1 MNASRPLRNRYTP
14 QRHMSQGLLYLVAT
28 ILTLLF
34 TGPFIWA
41 ILSSLK
47 GPAEIYQFPPT
58 WFPQEVH
65 WENYSLIW
73 EMAPLARF
81 YANTILITVLATLG
95 TLISATLVAYG
106 FARFEFPGRDFLFL
120 LVISTLILPDEVTIV
135 PRFLLFRTLGWLDTY
150 LPLTVPFYFGNAFS
164 IFLLRQFIRTIPRAL
179 DEAAEIDGAN
189 ELRILWNILLPIIT
203 PALATIAIFASLD
216 AWNDFLH
223 PLIFLRTTEKFT
235 LALGLRFFQTT
246 ADMGGTPREAF
257 LMAAS
262 LVVTLPPILLF
273 ISAQRYFI
281 RGIALSGIKG

>member
-1 MNASRPLRNRYTP
+1 M
-14 QRHMSQGLLYLVAT
+14 
-28 ILTLLF
+28 
-34 TGPFIWA
+34 GPYIWA

-47 GPAEIYQFPPT
+47 GPKEIYLFPPT
-58 WFPQEVH
+58 WVPREVH
-65 WENYSLIW
+65 WENYRLIW

-81 YANTILITVLATLG
+81 YINTIAITALATVG
-95 TLISATLVAYG
+95 TLLSATLVAYG
-106 FARFEFPGRDFLFL
+106 FARFEFPGRDVLFL

-135 PRFLLFRTLGWLDTY
+135 PRFLLFRMLNWLDTY
-150 LPLTVPFYFGNAFS
+150 LPLTVPFYFGTAFS

-179 DEAAEIDGAN
+179 DEAAEIDGASD
-189 ELRILWNILLPIIT
+189 LRILWTILLPIIT
-203 PALATIAIFASLD
+203 PALATIAIFAALG

-246 ADMGGTPREAF
+246 ADLGGTPREPY

-281 RGIALSGIKG
+281 RGITLSGIKG